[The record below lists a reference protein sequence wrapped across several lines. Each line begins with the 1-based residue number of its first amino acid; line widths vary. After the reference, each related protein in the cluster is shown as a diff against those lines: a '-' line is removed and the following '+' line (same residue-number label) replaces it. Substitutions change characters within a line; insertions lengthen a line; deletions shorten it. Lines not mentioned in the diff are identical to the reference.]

1 MLLSFS
7 HFYNLQSSEARYQY
21 AVDIL
26 YERFRP
32 KVCIVGKF
40 VDHDTRVKTVVHT
53 LDGQP
58 AENIVYDLAGTPCA
72 DAKVSHSICLID
84 SCIQQAYQDDEVLRV
99 LNVEGY
105 LGITLRALDHR
116 PIGIMV
122 CLFEG
127 TPILDQ
133 EQLDWF
139 KELSYLVAA
148 ELNHTLEIAQQ
159 DSLLNHLTKSERIA
173 KLCSWSW
180 NISSDQHWFSY
191 EMPRLMLKPEASPR
205 LDTVIQNLEKDDRIR
220 FERLLEQLKL
230 GEINAID
237 VTFNHRYR
245 NSIRGLLHISGEVEQ
260 DEDQG
265 RIFNATIQDV
275 TYIASL
281 NKQLELT
288 KVVFDHASE
297 AIMICNE
304 MNKIVMV
311 NNTFEYTTGYSAAE
325 LLGKDPKVLSSG
337 LQDAAF
343 YKQMW
348 MTLERRG
355 TWKGEIYNRRKNGQI
370 FPEELTLTVVK
381 DEFGNIANYVAIFR
395 DISEWKRNEA
405 QLTFY
410 ANHEPLTGLLNR
422 RSYMDTL
429 ESLISESRAKQ
440 ISGSLIFIGLDR
452 FKEINDIYGPE
463 IGDRILISVAKRL
476 RNNVRQHDLVC
487 RYGGDEFAISMSN
500 NSVEEARQVANKLL
514 KKLSQPYSFGEL
526 TVDLTASIGVAQL
539 DTDAVISAANL
550 VRNAAHAL
558 LSAKKSNPGTVEVH
572 NERIQ
577 TAYLNKIHLKQ
588 KLKHAIKAKQLD
600 VHYQPIVDIHSGK
613 LTKFEA
619 LVRWWDEEE
628 GMIPPNIFIP
638 LAEESGLI
646 HQVGQFVLERCCND
660 LATLKSKGFKEL
672 SISLNRSVNE
682 FKASNNQFELVK
694 KALESSDIEPHS
706 LTLEVTESIATN
718 SYTWDVLERLRLL
731 GVKIALDDFCTG
743 YSSLSNLI
751 EHRVDYLK
759 IDKSFVDS
767 LIADEKKKVMIN
779 GLIQMAGQL
788 GIAVI
793 AEGVESKEQ
802 LALLQSFGCKYV
814 QGYLF
819 SRAKPFS
826 ECLLML
832 EDRVDFNMACVK

>member
-7 HFYNLQSSEARYQY
+7 HFYNLPSSEARYQY
-21 AVDIL
+21 AADIL
-26 YERFRP
+26 FERFRP
-32 KVCIVGKF
+32 KVCIIGKF
-40 VDHDTRVKTVVHT
+40 IEHDTRVKTVVHT
-53 LDGQP
+53 LNGQS
-58 AENIVYDLAGTPCA
+58 AENIVYDLEGTPCA
-72 DAKVSHSICLID
+72 DAKASHAICLID
-84 SCIQQAYQDDEVLRV
+84 SCIQQTYKDDEILKV

-122 CLFEG
+122 CMFEVP
-127 TPILDQ
+127 PIVDQ
-133 EQLDWF
+133 EQLEWF
-139 KELSYLVAA
+139 KELSYLIGA
-148 ELNHTLEIAQQ
+148 ELNHNLEIAQQ

-180 NISSDQHWFSY
+180 NINSDQHWFSY
-191 EMPRLMLKPEASPR
+191 EMPRLMLKPEASPT
-205 LDTVIQNLEKDDRIR
+205 LTTLIQNLEKEDRAR
-220 FERLLEQLKL
+220 LERLLEQLKL
-230 GEINAID
+230 SEIDELD
-237 VTFNHRYR
+237 VTFSHRYR
-245 NSIRGLLHISGEVEQ
+245 NSIRGLLHVSGQVEQ
-260 DEDQG
+260 HEDQG
-265 RIFNATIQDV
+265 PIFNATIQDV

-304 MNKIVMV
+304 FNKIVMV
-311 NNTFEYTTGYSAAE
+311 NNTFEHTTGYSAAE
-325 LLGKDPKVLSSG
+325 LLGRDPKVLSSG
-337 LQDAAF
+337 LQDRAF
-343 YKQMW
+343 YKKMW

-355 TWKGEIYNRRKNGQI
+355 AWKGEIYNRRKNGQI

-381 DEFGNIANYVAIFR
+381 DQFGNLTNYVAIFR

-429 ESLISESRAKQ
+429 ESLISESRAKH
-440 ISGSLIFIGLDR
+440 IAGSLIFIGLDR

-476 RNNVRQHDLVC
+476 RNSVRQHDLVC

-500 NSVEEARQVANKLL
+500 SSVAEARLVANKLA

-526 TVDLTASIGVAQL
+526 TVDLTASVGVAQL
-539 DTDAVISAANL
+539 ETESVISAANL

-577 TAYLNKIHLKQ
+577 AAYLNKIHLKH
-588 KLKHAIKAKQLD
+588 KLKNALKAKLLD
-600 VHYQPIVDIHSGK
+600 VHYQPIVDIRSGQ

-619 LVRWWDEEE
+619 LVRWWDDEE
-628 GMIPPNIFIP
+628 GMIPPNVFIP

-646 HQVGQFVLERCCND
+646 HQVGQFVLERCCED
-660 LATLKSKGFKEL
+660 LATLKLKGFNEL

-694 KALESSDIEPHS
+694 RALDNSGIEPQS

-718 SYTWDVLERLRLL
+718 SYTWDVLERLRML

-751 EHRVDYLK
+751 EHQVDFLK

-767 LIADEKKKVMIN
+767 LIADDKKKVMIT
-779 GLIQMAGQL
+779 GLIQIAEQL
-788 GIAVI
+788 GISVI
-793 AEGVESKEQ
+793 AEGVESQAQ
-802 LALLQSFGCKYV
+802 LELLRSFGCQYV
-814 QGYLF
+814 QGYLL

-832 EDRVDFNMACVK
+832 EEQANFDVASVE